1 MFLFVC
7 GGSGVSLICIVP
19 GTEHKRVWKRI
30 FPSSYKIF
38 FFFLTASI
46 DSSLS
51 TWVKLAHG
59 APAAQRNLSSFH
71 CKSKKKKAP
80 SVSFGGELKI
90 QTGSLMSKL
99 TLFGMMSPFENLME
113 ATDSLPRRT
122 QLCIMRM
129 GGPSL
134 LHSKGFLANLWE
146 MIREHA
152 TGHCGLGRRTL
163 ADTSCLGPWLL
174 ICWCRPQPAVL

>member
-1 MFLFVC
+1 MWGGWCQFNLHCPRNRTQEGVEKDFSLFLQE
-7 GGSGVSLICIVP
+7 L
-19 GTEHKRVWKRI
+19 
-30 FPSSYKIF
+30 F
-38 FFFLTASI
+38 FFSYSI
-46 DSSLS
+46 YWLFFIHLS
-51 TWVKLAHG
+51 KAC
-59 APAAQRNLSSFH
+59 PRSPSAQRNSSSFH

-80 SVSFGGELKI
+80 SVSFWGELKI

-122 QLCIMRM
+122 QLYIMRM

-134 LHSKGFLANLWE
+134 LHSKAFLANLWE
-146 MIREHA
+146 MIREHS

>member
-1 MFLFVC
+1 MCVW
-7 GGSGVSLICIVP
+7 GGCVSLIFIVP

-30 FPSSYKIF
+30 FPSSYKSF
-38 FFFLTASI
+38 FFFSYSI
-46 DSSLS
+46 YWLFFIHLS
-51 TWVKLAHG
+51 KAC
-59 APAAQRNLSSFH
+59 PRSPSAQRNSSPFH

-80 SVSFGGELKI
+80 SVSFWGELKI

-99 TLFGMMSPFENLME
+99 TSFGMMSPFENLME

-122 QLCIMRM
+122 QLYIMRM

-134 LHSKGFLANLWE
+134 LHSKAFLANLWE
-146 MIREHA
+146 MIREHS
-152 TGHCGLGRRTL
+152 TGNCGLGRRTL